1 MFFFLLHELYF
12 LLAVAT
18 LGKLTVLVFEK
29 PGEKKNFLNV
39 TGLNFFCGWT
49 QSRLS
54 QSYSMS
60 RGFVFSLAWVAHN
73 VCLKVTD
80 KI

>member
-29 PGEKKNFLNV
+29 PGEKKIF
-39 TGLNFFCGWT
+39 W
-49 QSRLS
+49 
-54 QSYSMS
+54 M
-60 RGFVFSLAWVAHN
+60 
-73 VCLKVTD
+73 
-80 KI
+80 